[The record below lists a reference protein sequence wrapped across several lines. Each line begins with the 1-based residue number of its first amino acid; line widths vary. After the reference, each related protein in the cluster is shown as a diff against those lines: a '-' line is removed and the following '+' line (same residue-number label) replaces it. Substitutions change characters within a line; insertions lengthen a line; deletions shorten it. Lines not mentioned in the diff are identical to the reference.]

1 MPLDHNRPGNAVAT
15 ALDYEGVTAPST
27 GRHLLRGANESLIA
41 WSALVVVWIV
51 WGSTY
56 LALRV
61 GDEHIPPATLAG
73 GRYVAAGLL
82 LYPIALRTGGAR
94 LRQEDRPGRWQW
106 FGCGVVGVLLLV
118 LGNGGV
124 TLAEQRLPS
133 GITAVLVATV
143 PLWMTLFDAL
153 AQRDAPGLRRTIGL
167 LCGLGGVA
175 VLAVG
180 GGGNVP
186 AGPVVIVLVSAVSWG
201 FGSVIGRRLRLP
213 RRALLGAAMEML
225 VGGAVLLIVAACRG
239 EFADLDLGAI
249 TATSWFA
256 WGWLIVPGS
265 ILAFTAYGYA
275 LGHLPVATVSSY
287 AYVNPV
293 VAVVLGALLVNESMS
308 LREGLGALIIVGSV
322 AALLSRRTAD
332 PPGPVASAN
341 ETDET
346 GCVATADR

>member
-1 MPLDHNRPGNAVAT
+1 MPLDRNRPGNAVAPT
-15 ALDYEGVTAPST
+15 PDYEEVTAPST
-27 GRHLLRGANESLIA
+27 GRNLLRGANESLIA
-41 WSALVVVWIV
+41 WSALVVVWVV

-56 LALRV
+56 LAIRV

-73 GRYVAAGLL
+73 SRYLAAGLL
-82 LYPIALRTGGAR
+82 LYPVALRTGGVQ

-106 FGCGVVGVLLLV
+106 VGCGVVGVLLLV

-133 GITAVLVATV
+133 GIAAVLVATV

-153 AQRDAPGLRRTIGL
+153 AQRNAPGLRRTVGL

-186 AGPVVIVLVSAVSWG
+186 TGPVVIVLVAAASWG
-201 FGSVIGRRLRLP
+201 FGSVLGRRLLLP

-225 VGGAVLLIVAACRG
+225 VGGVVLLVVAACRG

-256 WGWLIVPGS
+256 WAWLIVPGS

-275 LGHLPVATVSSY
+275 LGHLPVVTVSSY

-293 VAVVLGALLVNESMS
+293 VAVVLGALFVNETLS

-322 AALLSRRTAD
+322 AALLSRRAAV
-332 PPGPVASAN
+332 PPEPAGGPDQA
-341 ETDET
+341 DET
-346 GCVATADR
+346 HRVSAAER